1 MRVIMNFEHRCSMR
15 CEWCYIPFRAGAP
28 NRVQSM
34 SVLRRLISRG
44 VKVITIGGGDPTS
57 YPFWSDLAR
66 EARSSGLFV
75 HLDTNGIGLR
85 MDSETAKTISQ
96 TVDLL
101 GLPLDGP
108 TAGVHD
114 AMRSMV
120 GHFDQILEKVRWA
133 VRQGAQIKLNT
144 IVSRVN
150 IDAVPQM
157 LKLVQE
163 LAPKRW
169 SLYQYWPLSHG
180 ATARLSHD
188 VDNYEFES
196 MVEKLPYR
204 LGETIIEPN
213 SRLSRRLTYPIVSHA
228 GDVYVH
234 SRENIEK
241 FDFLGS
247 IFEHGPLD
255 RALEL
260 CAGDRLVAVSRYSL
274 SQIKT

>member
-1 MRVIMNFEHRCSMR
+1 MR

-28 NRVQSM
+28 DRLQSV
-34 SVLRRLISRG
+34 SVLRRLINHG
-44 VKVITIGGGDPTS
+44 FKVITIGGGDPTS
-57 YPFWSDLAR
+57 YPFWCDLAR

-75 HLDTNGIGLR
+75 HLDTNGVGLR
-85 MDSETAKTISQ
+85 MDSETAQTISQ
-96 TVDLL
+96 TVNLL

-108 TAGVHD
+108 AATVHD
-114 AMRSMV
+114 AIRSMV
-120 GHFDQILEKVRWA
+120 GHFDQILEKARWA
-133 VRQGAQIKLNT
+133 AKQGAQIKLNT
-144 IVSRVN
+144 IVTRVN

-180 ATARLSHD
+180 AVARLAHD
-188 VDNYEFES
+188 VGDQEFES
-196 MVEKLPYR
+196 MVETLPDR
-204 LGETIIEPN
+204 LDGTIIEPN

-234 SRENIEK
+234 SRENNEE
-241 FDFLGS
+241 FEFLGS
-247 IFEHGPLD
+247 IFEDGTLN

-260 CAGDRLVAVSRYSL
+260 CSTDRPVAASRYTP
-274 SQIKT
+274 SQIKTRKLK